1 MKIINRDAPALRR
14 KNVLFLLVVI
24 FYCFFSSLNI
34 LKFFNSA
41 ATLIIYR
48 SLSHN
53 IKGFEAKIKMLIM

>member
-14 KNVLFLLVVI
+14 KNVLFLLVI

-34 LKFFNSA
+34 LKNFNSA

>member
-24 FYCFFSSLNI
+24 FYCFFFIKHTKN
-34 LKFFNSA
+34 FNSA